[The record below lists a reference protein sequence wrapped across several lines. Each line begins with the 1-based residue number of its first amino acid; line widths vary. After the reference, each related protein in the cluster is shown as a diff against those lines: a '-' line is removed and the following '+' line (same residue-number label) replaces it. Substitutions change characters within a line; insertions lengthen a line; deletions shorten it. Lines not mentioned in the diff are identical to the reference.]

1 MDYGTETVRY
11 IIDSLWILLL
21 AYWIFKS
28 FGNKKD
34 ARKLS
39 FWLHGTWPLSIMAIV
54 LWTFLKPGGINQAL
68 ISQTKF
74 SQILGIL
81 LCAAGVAFAIW
92 ARKTLSTNWSAQVV
106 IKENHELIT
115 TGPYAIVRHPIYTG
129 FITTLLGTIIAINI
143 SILSIIAEVLVVL
156 YLWWKQKKEEKI
168 ILAQFLREYPEY
180 KKNVPR
186 ALIPYLL

>member
-1 MDYGTETVRY
+1 MAYATETVRY

-34 ARKLS
+34 ALKLS
-39 FWLHGTWPLSIMAIV
+39 FWMHGTWPLSITAII
-54 LWTFLKPGGINQAL
+54 LWTFLKPSGINQAL
-68 ISQTKF
+68 ISQTKL

-81 LCAAGVAFAIW
+81 LCASGVALAVW
-92 ARKTLSTNWSAQVV
+92 ARSTLSTNWSAQVV

-129 FITTLLGTIIAINI
+129 FTATLLGTIIAVNI
-143 SILSIIAEVLVVL
+143 SIFILIVAALIIL
-156 YLWWKQKKEEKI
+156 YYWGKLKKEEKI
-168 ILAQFLREYPEY
+168 ILEQFPREYSEY
-180 KKNVPR
+180 KKNVR
-186 ALIPYLL
+186 YALIPFLL

>member
-1 MDYGTETVRY
+1 MAYGTETVRY
-11 IIDSLWILLL
+11 IIDSLWILLFG
-21 AYWIFKS
+21 YWILKS

-34 ARKLS
+34 ARKFS
-39 FWLHGTWPLSIMAIV
+39 FWLHGTWPLSITAII
-54 LWTFLKPGGINQAL
+54 LWTFLSPSGMNRAL

-81 LCAAGVAFAIW
+81 LCAAGVTFAIW

-106 IKENHELIT
+106 IKENYELIT

-143 SILSIIAEVLVVL
+143 SILSIVAEVLVVL
-156 YLWWKQKKEEKI
+156 YLWWKLRREENI
-168 ILAQFLREYPEY
+168 ITAQFPGEYSEY
-180 KKNVPR
+180 KKSVR
-186 ALIPYLL
+186 SAIIPFLL